1 MGRGSGVRAASA
13 SSIAISFE
21 YRGVQCREKIKLPPN
36 DANLKFVRNLKARID
51 YEIAVGSFD
60 YGQHFPRSRRAA
72 AFAKH
77 PAQLL
82 TVGDLLTKWLA
93 HVHSKL
99 EPETYGDY
107 AEYVANTWRP
117 LLGKDRL
124 SDLTLDR
131 IYTDWMDKQTCGRKR
146 ILNLLTPLREAVRY
160 AVGTLKLLHV
170 DPIAE
175 IQVTRPEEIEDE
187 IVDPFSAAEIEAIL
201 PHLEPEVANMVEFWV
216 WSGPREGEVIALTWP
231 DVDFDRGVARIN
243 KTARGN
249 RRKAPKTRAG
259 KREIK
264 LLPPALEAL
273 KRQKAYTRL
282 LHKEVFMDPGTRPR
296 GNDKA
301 KHRPPQAWGNDK
313 QIRVRWEAACAAAGV
328 RYRPPKQLRHTYA
341 TWMLMAREDPLW
353 VSRQM
358 GHRDVS
364 ITLRIYVKYIPSMNP
379 DAGMAAW
386 RAITASKTSPPR

>member
-1 MGRGSGVRAASA
+1 MGRGSGARAASA
-13 SSIAISFE
+13 SSISISFE
-21 YRGVQCREKIKLPPN
+21 YRGVRCREKIRLAPN
-36 DANLKFVRNLKARID
+36 EANLKFVRNLKARIEH
-51 YEIAVGSFD
+51 EIAVGTFD
-60 YGQHFPRSRRAA
+60 YAQHFPKSRRARE
-72 AFAKH
+72 FAKN
-77 PAQLL
+77 PAQLV
-82 TVGDLLTKWLA
+82 TVGELLTKWLA
-93 HVHSKL
+93 HVRPQL
-99 EPETYGDY
+99 DLDTYADY
-107 AEYVANTWRP
+107 AEYVENTWRP

-131 IYTDWMDKQTCGRKR
+131 IYTDWMDKKLCGRKR
-146 ILNLLTPLREAVRY
+146 ILNLLTPLRQATRY
-160 AVGTLKLLHV
+160 AIELKLFTV
-170 DPIAE
+170 DPLAD
-175 IQVTRPEEIEDE
+175 IQVQRPAEIEDE
-187 IVDPFSAAEIEAIL
+187 EDIDPFSAAEIEAIL

-231 DVDFDRGVARIN
+231 DIDFDRGTAKISRA
-243 KTARGN
+243 ARGD

-259 KREIK
+259 RRVVK

-301 KHRPPQAWGNDK
+301 EHRPPQVWRNDK

-364 ITLRIYVKYIPSMNP
+364 ITLKVYVKYIPSMNP
-379 DAGMAAW
+379 DAGMGAW
-386 RAITASKTSPPR
+386 RAITAAKGPK